1 MISIHNVSK
10 SYDGKKKAVDDLS
23 LEIRDGEIFGL
34 LGPNGAGKSTLLK
47 MLVGILEPDAGD
59 LVLNGHSIR
68 EETLAAKKEFGY
80 VSDSPDHLLRL
91 KGREYLAFM
100 ADAYRVPEEQRAPR
114 VAELAKLFGMED
126 ELENQLQSYSHG
138 MRQKM
143 MVMGALISDP
153 AIWILDEPLT
163 GLDPRAS
170 YLLKK
175 RMREHADQGR
185 IVLFSSHVLEVVERL
200 VDRIGV
206 INKGRLVFVG
216 TIDEM
221 RQRAK
226 DNSSLEAMFLEITET
241 AIEPE
246 PEV

>member
-226 DNSSLEAMFLEITET
+226 DNSSLEEMFLEITET